1 MCSDG
6 MVELPKVSLH
16 SLEEGVEDLARC
28 ADLDL
33 PTHRLTE
40 LVREAS
46 TLRNR
51 LDAALTGLVGRLDER
66 MRAEQDPDDPSLSCA
81 AWLREELRMNNGA
94 AWGQVRLARQLR
106 DLPSTRVAFAG
117 GVISSQHAM
126 AITRTVDRVVAG
138 GGRAAD
144 AEGPLLREA
153 MSRSPYDLLRWGRHL
168 RHRLNPQ
175 ELADEEEQ
183 EHRRRWLDL
192 TQNPWDGGYDI
203 DGHLDVEAGTRLK
216 VALQGVLGPRR
227 KDDERGPGQRRADA
241 LDELVTKVL
250 DSGGL
255 PVRGGQ
261 RPHITVTA
269 TLETLRGDPGAPAA
283 ELDFGW
289 PISGAALRRI
299 ACDAELT
306 PILLGAEGN
315 PLYVGRKRR
324 TASPRMR
331 KALALRDRTC
341 VWERCDRPPTWCEG
355 NHRRL
360 WVEGG
365 STDVDEM
372 NLLCGLHHRKHH
384 AGYRLR
390 RLSDGRVQ
398 EVPPQPT
405 GPVFGPAIHAPPP
418 AA

>member
-1 MCSDG
+1 MRSG
-6 MVELPKVSLH
+6 PAVELPTASLH
-16 SLEEGVEDLARC
+16 TLEQGVEDLARC

-33 PTHRLTE
+33 PTERLTE
-40 LVREAS
+40 LVRETF

-153 MSRSPYDLLRWGRHL
+153 MGRSPYDLLRWGRHL
-168 RHRLNPQ
+168 RHRLNP
-175 ELADEEEQ
+175 EEVADEEEQ
-183 EHRRRWLDL
+183 AQRRRWLHL
-192 TQNPWDGGYDI
+192 TQNPWDGGYELEA
-203 DGHLDVEAGTRLK
+203 HLDAEAGTRLK

-227 KDDERGPGQRRADA
+227 KGDDRPAPVRRADGF
-241 LDELVTKVL
+241 DELVTKVL
-250 DSGGL
+250 DSGEL

-331 KALALRDRTC
+331 KALALRDQTC
-341 VWERCDRPPTWCEG
+341 VWERCDRPPTWCSG
-355 NHRRL
+355 HHRRL

-365 STDVDEM
+365 GTNVDEM
-372 NLLCGLHHRKHH
+372 DLLCTLHHTKYHR
-384 AGYRLR
+384 GYRLR
-390 RLSDGRVQ
+390 RAPDGRVE
-398 EVPPQPT
+398 EVPPEPT

>member
-1 MCSDG
+1 MRSG
-6 MVELPKVSLH
+6 PAVELPTASLH
-16 SLEEGVEDLARC
+16 TLEQGVEDLSRC

-33 PTHRLTE
+33 PTERLTE
-40 LVREAS
+40 LVRETF

-51 LDAALTGLVGRLDER
+51 LDAALTRLVGRLDER

-81 AWLREELRMNNGA
+81 AWLREELRMNSGA

-138 GGRAAD
+138 GG
-144 AEGPLLREA
+144 
-153 MSRSPYDLLRWGRHL
+153 
-168 RHRLNPQ
+168 LNPE

-183 EHRRRWLDL
+183 RRRWLHL
-192 TQNPWDGGYDI
+192 TQNPWDGGYELEA
-203 DGHLDVEAGTRLK
+203 HLDAEAGTRLK

-227 KDDERGPGQRRADA
+227 KGDDRSAPLRRADGF
-241 LDELVTKVL
+241 DELITRVL
-250 DSGGL
+250 DSGEL

-306 PILLGAEGN
+306 PILVGAEGN

-331 KALALRDRTC
+331 KALALRDQTC
-341 VWERCDRPPTWCEG
+341 VWERCDRPPTWCSG
-355 NHRRL
+355 HHRRL
-360 WVEGG
+360 WVDGG
-365 STDVDEM
+365 GTNVDEM
-372 NLLCGLHHRKHH
+372 DLLCTLHHTKYHR
-384 AGYRLR
+384 GYRLR
-390 RLSDGRVQ
+390 RAPDGRVE
-398 EVPPQPT
+398 EVPPEPT